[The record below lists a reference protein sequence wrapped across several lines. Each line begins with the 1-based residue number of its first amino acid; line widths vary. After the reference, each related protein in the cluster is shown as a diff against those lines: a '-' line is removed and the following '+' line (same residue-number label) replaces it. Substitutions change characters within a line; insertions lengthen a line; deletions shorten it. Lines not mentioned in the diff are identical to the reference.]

1 MKKHIFYTEAAYFVG
16 LLLLA
21 LGTALTAYGGFGI
34 SMVVAPA
41 YILHLFLSPHFP
53 FFSFGVAEYCMQA
66 VILLLLTLL
75 LRKAKLSY
83 LLSFAA
89 AIIYGFLLDGAMHL
103 TSLLPVNL
111 FLQVAAYLL
120 GVGLCTFSIALLFAS
135 YLPPA
140 ASEMFVKEFSQE
152 LHKPIHRIKTFYD
165 CASLALAL
173 ILSLA
178 FFGNIQGIGIGTILC
193 ALCYGTIIRFWA
205 TCFEKRLCFT
215 DKFPLRH
222 YFKNER

>member
-1 MKKHIFYTEAAYFVG
+1 MKKPVFYTEAAYFIG
-16 LLLLA
+16 LFLLA

-41 YILHLFLSPHFP
+41 YILHLFLSQFFP
-53 FFSFGVAEYCMQA
+53 FFGFGVAEYVMQA

-89 AIIYGFLLDGAMHL
+89 AILYGLLLDGSMLL
-103 TSLLPVNL
+103 TSLLPANL
-111 FLQVAAYLL
+111 YLQIAVYVL
-120 GVGLCTFSIALLFAS
+120 GVAFCTLSIALLFAS

-140 ASEMFVKEFSQE
+140 AYEMFVKELAE
-152 LHKPIHRIKTFYD
+152 KLDKPIHRVKTIYD
-165 CASLALAL
+165 CASLVLAL
-173 ILSLA
+173 LLSLA
-178 FFGNIQGIGIGTILC
+178 FFADIQGIGIGTVLC
-193 ALCYGTIIRFWA
+193 ALFYGTLIRFWA

-215 DKFPLRH
+215 DKFPLRQ

>member
-1 MKKHIFYTEAAYFVG
+1 MKKSVFYTEAAYFIG
-16 LLLLA
+16 LFLLA

-41 YILHLFLSPHFP
+41 YILHLFLSQFFP
-53 FFSFGVAEYCMQA
+53 FFGFGVAEYVIQA

-89 AIIYGFLLDGAMHL
+89 AILYGLLLDGSMLL
-103 TSLLPVNL
+103 TSLLPVNI
-111 FLQVAAYLL
+111 FLQIAAYVL
-120 GVGLCTFSIALLFAS
+120 GVAFCTFSIALLFAS

-140 ASEMFVKEFSQE
+140 AYEMFVKELAE
-152 LHKPIHRIKTFYD
+152 KLDKPIHRVKTIYD
-165 CASLALAL
+165 CASLVLAL
-173 ILSLA
+173 LLSLA
-178 FFGNIQGIGIGTILC
+178 FFADIQGIGIGTVLC
-193 ALCYGTIIRFWA
+193 ALFYGTLIRFWA
-205 TCFEKRLCFT
+205 TCFGKRLCFT
-215 DKFPLRH
+215 DKFPLRQ